1 VRHSTATKTDKVEF
15 EGAARAAPFS
25 FVKAWLIASQY
36 RHKAEQGQLECS
48 LTDNVFCKEVFVVR
62 RLLVPAIFSAIALS
76 ILCGLGVW
84 QLQRLYEK
92 EALLKRIDQSL
103 KADPVAM
110 PFESEWLALKPD
122 DYSYRKIT
130 VSGEFDHKHEAHF
143 FGFIITD
150 SRGGSAPGYFVLT
163 PLTLQDG
170 SRVIVNRGFVPEA
183 LKEKEQRALGL
194 IEGPV
199 TIQGLMRVPER
210 RGLFTPTDDL
220 KKNIRFL
227 RDPAAIIASFGLER
241 VAPFIVDADAT
252 PVPGRWPEG
261 GHTVVSVPN
270 NHLEYAL
277 TWFGL
282 ALVLVGVFTAF
293 VLKARK
299 A

>member
-1 VRHSTATKTDKVEF
+1 M
-15 EGAARAAPFS
+15 
-25 FVKAWLIASQY
+25 
-36 RHKAEQGQLECS
+36 
-48 LTDNVFCKEVFVVR
+48 R
-62 RLLVPAIFSAIALS
+62 RLILPAIVSAIAFV
-76 ILCGLGVW
+76 ILCGLGIW
-84 QLQRLYEK
+84 QLERLYEK

-103 KADPVAM
+103 KTDPVAM
-110 PFESEWLALKPD
+110 PPEAEWPALKPD

-130 VSGEFDHKHEAHF
+130 VNGEFDHKHEAHL
-143 FGFIITD
+143 FGFIVTD
-150 SRGGSAPGYFVLT
+150 SKGGSAPGYFVLT

-183 LKEKEQRALGL
+183 LKEPELRTPGL
-194 IEGPV
+194 IEGPIM
-199 TIQGLMRVPER
+199 IQGLMRVPER

-227 RDPAAIIASFGLER
+227 RDPAAIAASFGLER

-293 VLKARK
+293 ALKARK